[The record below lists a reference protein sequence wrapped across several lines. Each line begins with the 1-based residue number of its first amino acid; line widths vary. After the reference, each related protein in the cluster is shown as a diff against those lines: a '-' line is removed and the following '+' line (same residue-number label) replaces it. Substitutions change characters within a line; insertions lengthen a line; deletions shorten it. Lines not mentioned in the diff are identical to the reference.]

1 MPPAPLTPDPPKSDH
16 SNGLDPMKPA
26 FGISQ
31 FWTRFVRWFESHK
44 IVGWK
49 RNGVDQIERGLL
61 FYETKTFPGPLNTSD
76 AEACEPWLLAF
87 SFWASTKESLGKF
100 KLVRAVR
107 HKIPFLDADG
117 GKTEFM

>member
-49 RNGVDQIERGLL
+49 GNGVDQIERGLL